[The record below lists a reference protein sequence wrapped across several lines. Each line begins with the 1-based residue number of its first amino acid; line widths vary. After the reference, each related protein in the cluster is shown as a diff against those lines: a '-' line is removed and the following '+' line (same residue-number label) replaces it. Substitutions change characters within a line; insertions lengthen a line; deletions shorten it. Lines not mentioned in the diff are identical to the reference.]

1 MALPLRLPSH
11 LSNLMWK
18 KLQAGLLF
26 FISVFWAF
34 LPLFT
39 AIFTFPQ
46 ERAMLVKER
55 SVNMYKLS
63 AYFIARITTDL
74 FLDLVLPVTFL
85 VIVYFMV
92 RLKLTF
98 NAFSLTLLTIL
109 LSIIAAQV
117 RSYDSFL
124 SIINNQT
131 LKLGLSWQVNTH
143 SPLSMHI

>member
-1 MALPLRLPSH
+1 ME
-11 LSNLMWK
+11 NL
-18 KLQAGLLF
+18 QEGLLF

-34 LPLFT
+34 FPLFA

-63 AYFIARITTDL
+63 AYFVARITTDL
-74 FLDLVLPVTFL
+74 LLDLVLPVIFL

-92 RLKLTF
+92 GLKLTF
-98 NAFSLTLLTIL
+98 PAFSLTLVTVL

-117 RSYDSFL
+117 R
-124 SIINNQT
+124 
-131 LKLGLSWQVNTH
+131 G
-143 SPLSMHI
+143 